1 MIGAIIILTIAVL
14 VLGIYLIS
22 CIIHIGKIQKELD
35 QIDEEQRAQNEDLRQ
50 LIFNQKNIIVFL
62 TEEEKRKKYWSSMGK
77 GGDA

>member
-1 MIGAIIILTIAVL
+1 MTGAIIILTIAVL

>member
-35 QIDEEQRAQNEDLRQ
+35 QIDDEQRDQNKDLEK
-50 LIFNQKNIIVFL
+50 LIHNQKYIITYL
-62 TEEEKRKKYWSSMGK
+62 TEEEKKKNYWTLMGK
-77 GGDA
+77 GGEA